1 MFNVSVLKAPRSVSM
16 SSVRG
21 LLIRLIGILLIVN
34 GIAGVAA
41 VVVGWRITNDLLDGL
56 RQSSAT
62 LTSQQ
67 ARLVESMRG
76 VAVGVD
82 DASQAAGGLSRSTTQ
97 VRNSV
102 TDATRTANELA
113 ATFDRLS
120 EGTQVTLFGV
130 RPLEQLT
137 EPFKTNARDFRQL
150 GVSLE
155 QTSTSLAD
163 NVREMTRVGD
173 DLRSIQA
180 QIKVTASDVE
190 AVQSAAWIE
199 QAVAGAALWS
209 RLLLGM
215 IFFEATLSALTG
227 VALLLLFGRI
237 RALS

>member
-1 MFNVSVLKAPRSVSM
+1 MTV
-16 SSVRG
+16 VRN
-21 LLIRLIGILLIVN
+21 LFIRVIGILLIVN
-34 GIAGVAA
+34 GVAGVA
-41 VVVGWRITNDLLDGL
+41 VVVIGWRITTDLLDGL

-62 LTSQQ
+62 LTAQQ
-67 ARLVESMRG
+67 AHLVESMRG

-113 ATFDRLS
+113 TTFDRLS
-120 EGTQVTLFGV
+120 EGTQVTVFGV

-150 GVSLE
+150 SASLD
-155 QTSTSLAD
+155 QTGASLAD

-180 QIKVTASDVE
+180 QIKTTAANIE
-190 AVQSAAWIE
+190 AIQSAAWVE
-199 QAVAGAALWS
+199 QAVAGADLWS

-227 VALLLLFGRI
+227 VALLMLFGRI
-237 RALS
+237 RALAT